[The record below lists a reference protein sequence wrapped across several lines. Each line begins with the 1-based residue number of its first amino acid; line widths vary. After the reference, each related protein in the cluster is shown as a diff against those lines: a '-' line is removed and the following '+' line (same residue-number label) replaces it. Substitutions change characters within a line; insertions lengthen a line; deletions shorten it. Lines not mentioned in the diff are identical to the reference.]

1 MWIRNDDFQTYS
13 AILVRFMIGAG
24 GAASSNIGI
33 NFMDCKL
40 CYYNYNKCHLFY
52 LFILKK
58 TLMSDYGLNISDM
71 YERQHVDHVLC
82 EIKFGIYL
90 KLFNVLNCPI
100 GWPAWE
106 L

>member
-1 MWIRNDDFQTYS
+1 MPYLLTLELILWIVNCVIIITINVTY
-13 AILVRFMIGAG
+13 
-24 GAASSNIGI
+24 
-33 NFMDCKL
+33 
-40 CYYNYNKCHLFY
+40 Y

-90 KLFNVLNCPI
+90 KLFNVLNFPI
-100 GWPAWE
+100 GWPA
-106 L
+106 